1 LPGPYCFILEA
12 NRTLPRVTGDNR
24 RRIGVRV
31 PAHGVPQAIV
41 EAAGRP
47 LIVTSAIDPETNDN
61 LNDPWST
68 ESVFGHG
75 LAATLDG
82 GDMPG
87 VPSSVIDLTTE
98 TPQIVREGLGDC
110 SDFR

>member
-1 LPGPYCFILEA
+1 
-12 NRTLPRVTGDNR
+12 
-24 RRIGVRV
+24 
-31 PAHGVPQAIV
+31 VPQAIV